1 MYYATRYIYWERP
14 SLPLTSQIFIIL
26 DSFSVVEIVAE
37 SSSDDE
43 SEDGNGY
50 DIHGEDDSGDND
62 GDNYPTNEDNMKER
76 AKSTDSRRSKVS
88 SASGGSTQG
97 VAKCIMSGKEF
108 QHMANLRIHIQSH
121 LGTKAQ
127 LKSCQKCDR

>member
-1 MYYATRYIYWERP
+1 M
-14 SLPLTSQIFIIL
+14 
-26 DSFSVVEIVAE
+26 EIVAE

-97 VAKCIMSGKEF
+97 VAKCIMCGKEF